1 MVKRVQAY
9 VLSRTMCKTVW
20 SQGRHFP
27 SLSLLPHLQ
36 IMEPTDGVT
45 VVTVICFCSDDA
57 AFIHFSSFPSL
68 TVASGMFR
76 EEDSC
81 VHNLSS
87 RIYAKQMK
95 HRFWL
100 QCVWKIIH
108 VNLHCVTTA
117 WHRMSRL
124 GKKVNGTWNR
134 NSIDT
139 RRISWAFW
147 SHEPQYSMGRF

>member
-1 MVKRVQAY
+1 MQDGEKSTSLRVEQNYVPNGVK
-9 VLSRTMCKTVW
+9 L
-20 SQGRHFP
+20 GRHFP

-36 IMEPTDGVT
+36 IMEPIDGVT
-45 VVTVICFCSDDA
+45 VVNVICFCSDDA

-95 HRFWL
+95 HRFTCKSAL
-100 QCVWKIIH
+100 CHNSMTHKCPG
-108 VNLHCVTTA
+108 LERKSTA
-117 WHRMSRL
+117 HE
-124 GKKVNGTWNR
+124 TER

-139 RRISWAFW
+139 RRI
-147 SHEPQYSMGRF
+147 G